1 MSLNGSRGLCTI
13 FCPKLHSTCH
23 KSISFFIFCTKSN
36 LEKMHIWKTECRSGP
51 LALVFNE
58 ILQNWPELESL
69 SSFISL
75 HFHRD
80 HLRVKTTQK
89 KRKEKKIKERK
100 QHLICQELI
109 TWKIWKCQRLLNSKT
124 LPPNPMFWPS
134 DELPW
139 AIRSSYV
146 TLTFPKHNLL
156 RDLNS

>member
-1 MSLNGSRGLCTI
+1 MVREVCVPF

-23 KSISFFIFCTKSN
+23 KSLSFFIFCTKSN

-89 KRKEKKIKERK
+89 KRKEKKTKERK

-124 LPPNPMFWPS
+124 PPSQPHVLTIWWVAMS
-134 DELPW
+134 DK
-139 AIRSSYV
+139 I
-146 TLTFPKHNLL
+146 
-156 RDLNS
+156 